1 MTAPATRPSLWRHAD
16 FRRLWA
22 GDTASQLGFSL
33 GSLALPYLA
42 VTTLRATQFE
52 MGLLAALTGL
62 GFLLIGLPAG
72 AIVDRHRKRRIM
84 IGADLGRGLLLLTL
98 PAAGWLHLL
107 GLPQVLV
114 VATAIGMLTVFFD
127 VSYQS
132 YLPELVEA
140 EDIVEGNAKLQA
152 SQSVS
157 QAAGPAVGGAA
168 ITHLGTSLV
177 LTVNAAGYLVSA
189 WWLSRIRRPEPP
201 AAPRPARMIAD
212 IREGLAF
219 ILTHR
224 LLRRLVACT
233 GLANLTASITNAL
246 TVFYF
251 VRRLGLSAFQIG
263 LIESLSAVGGLAGA
277 LLTGVLTRRT
287 GQGAAITV
295 TAVTFTG
302 FAFAMPLA
310 AVLPTI
316 PTLIVGGIGLNA
328 AVVAYNVATVSFRQ
342 RLCPPRLLGRMN
354 ASARFLVWGTM
365 PIGGLLGGVLGSW
378 LGTVATLWVAAAG
391 GLLALIPVLT
401 PTLWRLR
408 ELPGPGPEGS
418 ESGISEPAISELAI
432 SESAISGAASTT
444 TVIAGAAIPTSMMT
458 EVPNQEAPD
467 ADASNQEASSACVD
481 DDDRGG

>member
-1 MTAPATRPSLWRHAD
+1 MPPVSPILAARASQLSDPRTKTIDKSGEPGQAARVTPPAIRPSLWRHAD

-22 GDTASQLGFSL
+22 GDTASQLGVSL
-33 GSLALPYLA
+33 GSLAVPYLA
-42 VTTLRATQFE
+42 VTRLRATQFE

-98 PAAGWLHLL
+98 PVAGWFGVL
-107 GLPQVLV
+107 GLVQVLA

-132 YLPELVEA
+132 YLPDLVDTQ
-140 EDIVEGNAKLQA
+140 DIVEGNAKLQA

-168 ITHLGTSLV
+168 ITHLGAFLV
-177 LTVNAAGYLVSA
+177 LTVNAAGYLASA
-189 WWLSRIRRPEPP
+189 WWLGRIRRPEPKATP
-201 AAPRPARMIAD
+201 GKTRMVAD

-246 TVFYF
+246 TVFYL
-251 VRRLGLSAFQIG
+251 VRRLSLSATQIG

-277 LLTGVLTRRT
+277 LITGPLTRRT
-287 GQGAAITV
+287 GQGAAITI
-295 TAVTFTG
+295 TAVTFAG
-302 FAFAMPLA
+302 FAFGLPLA
-310 AVLPTI
+310 AVLPAV
-316 PTLIVGGIGLNA
+316 PTLIVGGVGLSA

-378 LGTVATLWVAAAG
+378 LGTLTTLWIAAAA

-401 PTLWRLR
+401 PALWRLR
-408 ELPGPGPEGS
+408 ELPGPMQEPIVAENVIPGAPAPGTVLSEGA
-418 ESGISEPAISELAI
+418 GQG
-432 SESAISGAASTT
+432 SAD
-444 TVIAGAAIPTSMMT
+444 P
-458 EVPNQEAPD
+458 APD
-467 ADASNQEASSACVD
+467 
-481 DDDRGG
+481 R